1 VAGPV
6 LLIDTHCHL
15 DFDSYAGDLLAVLT
29 RAAEAGVIAI
39 VNPGTDL
46 DRSATAC
53 DLAAAHAPIFAAVGI
68 HPNSTADF
76 SPEQLAVVRALAARE
91 KVVAVGEI
99 GLDYYRERSPKAVQR
114 RAFEAQLALAGELS
128 LPVIVHNRQAD
139 DDVLALLE
147 TWVGGLNNGPL
158 KERPGVLH
166 SFSAP
171 FHVAER
177 ALASGFYIGVTGP
190 VTYKKADELRHIV
203 ARLPVDRLLIET
215 DGPFLAP
222 HPHRGERNEPAY
234 VRHIADRIAALR
246 LIDLETVAAQTT
258 ANARRLF
265 GLPQNG

>member
-1 VAGPV
+1 MAGPV

-15 DFDSYAGDLLAVLT
+15 DFDSYAGDLPAVLA

-46 DRSATAC
+46 DRSTAAC

-76 SPEQLAVVRALAARE
+76 APEQIAIVRNLAARE

-99 GLDYYRERSPKAVQR
+99 GLDYYREHSPKDVQR
-114 RAFEAQLALAGELS
+114 RAFEAQLGLAEELG
-128 LPVIVHNRQAD
+128 LPVIVHNRDAD
-139 DDVLALLE
+139 DDILALLE
-147 TWVGGLNNGPL
+147 TWVGGLNGPL
-158 KERPGVLH
+158 KACPGVLH

-171 FHVAER
+171 LRVAER

-190 VTYKKADELRHIV
+190 VTYKKADELRHVV
-203 ARLPVDRLLIET
+203 ARLPADRLLVET

-234 VRHIADRIAALR
+234 VRHTADRIAALR
-246 LIDLETVAAQTT
+246 LTDLETIAAQTT

-265 GLPQNG
+265 GLPSNG